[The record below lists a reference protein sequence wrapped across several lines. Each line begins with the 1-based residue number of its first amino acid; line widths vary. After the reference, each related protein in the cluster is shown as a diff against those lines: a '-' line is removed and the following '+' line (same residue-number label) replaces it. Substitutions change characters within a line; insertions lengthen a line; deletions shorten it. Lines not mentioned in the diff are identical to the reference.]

1 MLATNC
7 LDRVYLASLCKK
19 IWSVEKWSCF
29 FPWVDAGKDCLNSSQ
44 RWTNCFCQGCT
55 WFRKTSIIFCLT
67 AIDKNSIEEKW
78 FEKVEIVLVCFLNC
92 LYSLDNSNF
101 NFSWRAWFKNPVSFK
116 KERKPK
122 ETILG
127 NHMGVKLFIDRKKNI
142 LRERNTR
149 LNLHQNWFPNYI

>member
-1 MLATNC
+1 M
-7 LDRVYLASLCKK
+7 
-19 IWSVEKWSCF
+19 
-29 FPWVDAGKDCLNSSQ
+29 DAGKDCLNSSQ

-78 FEKVEIVLVCFLNC
+78 FEKVEIILVCFLNC

-101 NFSWRAWFKNPVSFK
+101 NFPWQAWFKNPVSFK

-122 ETILG
+122 ETTLE
-127 NHMGVKLFIDRKKNI
+127 NHMGVKLFIDSKNIYI
-142 LRERNTR
+142 LRERNRR
-149 LNLHQNWFPNYI
+149 LNLHQNLFPNYI